1 MVWELE
7 GPMPILKMSKTL
19 RLMRKPW
26 IARRNHTRLRAA
38 ALVLESACAA
48 TVLLDRGD
56 FMYRSLNALRR
67 LLPALAV
74 TCLAAAAA
82 SSTVPAFLASA
93 IADPNRPAADVARD
107 ADRKPAETLMF
118 TGLAPGQQVA
128 ELLPGAGYF
137 TRIMSK
143 AVGPGGHVYALV
155 PAPRPD
161 APPNTPDFA
170 ARIKAIAADPAYGNL
185 SVVVE
190 PFGQLKTPVPVDL
203 VWTSQNYHD
212 LHNLPGL
219 DLAVFNQLV
228 FEALK
233 PGGTYL
239 ILDHATEPG
248 MGASQTSTL
257 HRIDPEVVKREVLAA
272 GFVYDGE
279 SNLLRQPADPHTA
292 TVFDP
297 SIRGK
302 TDQFILKFKKP
313 AHP

>member
-1 MVWELE
+1 
-7 GPMPILKMSKTL
+7 
-19 RLMRKPW
+19 MR
-26 IARRNHTRLRAA
+26 
-38 ALVLESACAA
+38 AA
-48 TVLLDRGD
+48 TVLLDRGEL
-56 FMYRSLNALRR
+56 MYRSLNVLRK

-74 TCLAAAAA
+74 TCLAAAAT
-82 SSTVPAFLASA
+82 SSTVPAFLAAA

-107 ADRKPAETLMF
+107 AERKPAETLMF
-118 TGLAPGQQVA
+118 TGIAPGLKVA

-143 AVGPGGHVYALV
+143 AVGGTGHIYALV
-155 PAPRPD
+155 PARSPD
-161 APPNTPDFA
+161 DPPTTPDFA
-170 ARIKAIAADPAYGNL
+170 ARVKAIAADPGYGNV
-185 SVVVE
+185 SVIVE
-190 PFGQLKTPVPVDL
+190 PFGQLKTPEPVDL

-219 DLAVFNQLV
+219 DLVVFNQMV

-239 ILDHATEPG
+239 ILDHAAAL
-248 MGASQTSTL
+248 GAGATQTATL
-257 HRIDPEVVKREVLAA
+257 HRIDPQTVKREVLAA
-272 GFVYDGE
+272 GFVYDGQ
-279 SNLLRQPADPHTA
+279 SDVLRQPNDPHTA
-292 TVFDP
+292 KVFDP